1 MKTLLTR
8 YPAFL
13 YLLPVFFVFHGLTEN
28 YEFVSLKDAAWL
40 TLFYIG
46 STFIIFLLSWVMY
59 RNLRKASLM
68 AFVLMAIFFFFGSFH
83 DALKGIFPNS
93 FITKYTFIL
102 PLLFILALL
111 TFYLIKRS
119 KYNFRQPFLYLN
131 TVFIVLLVV
140 ESFAISKK
148 IADTKTSV
156 VSLSKEFI
164 ECINCSTP
172 DIYLIVADG
181 YTSNTALKEVFNYD
195 NTAFET
201 ELKKRNFHVIDNSFS
216 NYNSTAHSMTSML
229 NLRHLND
236 LSSLFYNKENLAI
249 CYDLIK
255 QNQTLL
261 FLKSIGYKFYNY
273 SDFFF
278 TGHPAATSPTFLFAK
293 TRVISSQ
300 TLSGRISR
308 DLWYHLVTNLKL
320 KFVINKS
327 VYGQLR
333 NNNKVFKLTEEIVEE
348 ESFSPK
354 FVYSHLVI
362 PHHPYYF
369 DKNGNPAPLDKL
381 KEFSGANKKDYVEY
395 LQYANSKLLNLVDH
409 IKKKSAQ
416 PPIIILMGD
425 HGFRQFNDSV
435 SKKYHF
441 MNLSSF
447 SIPNGDYTR
456 FYDSSSSVNQIRT
469 FLNTQFNQQ
478 LPLLKDSTVFIQQ

>member
-1 MKTLLTR
+1 MC
-8 YPAFL
+8 
-13 YLLPVFFVFHGLTEN
+13 
-28 YEFVSLKDAAWL
+28 W
-40 TLFYIG
+40 
-46 STFIIFLLSWVMY
+46 IIY
-59 RNLRKASLM
+59 RNSRKASLL
-68 AFVLMAIFFFFGSFH
+68 AFVLMVIFFFFGSFH
-83 DALKGIFPNS
+83 DALKSIFPSS

-111 TFYLIKRS
+111 IFFLIKKS
-119 KYNFRQPFLYLN
+119 KSNFKPPFLYLN
-131 TVFIVLLVV
+131 MVFLVLLVV

-148 IADTKTSV
+148 IADIKTTV
-156 VSLSKEFI
+156 VSLNKEFI
-164 ECINCSTP
+164 ECINCPTP

-181 YTSNTALKEVFNYD
+181 YTSNTALKEVFSYD
-195 NTAFET
+195 NIDFET
-201 ELKKRNFHVIDNSFS
+201 ELKKRNFHVINNSFS

-236 LSSLFYNKENLAI
+236 LSSLIYNKENLAI

-261 FLKSIGYKFYNY
+261 FFKSIGYQFYNY
-273 SDFFF
+273 SDFYF
-278 TGHPAATSPTFLFAK
+278 TDHPAATSPTFLFAK

-300 TLSGRISR
+300 TLWGRISR
-308 DLWYHLVTNLKL
+308 DLWYHLVTDLKL
-320 KFVINKS
+320 NFVINKS

-333 NNNKVFKLTEEIVEE
+333 NNNKVLKLTEDIVET
-348 ESFSPK
+348 ESPLPK
-354 FVYSHLVI
+354 FVYSHLVM

-369 DKNGNPAPLDKL
+369 DRNGNPTSIDKL

-395 LQYANSKLLNLVDH
+395 LQYANNKLLKLVDH
-409 IKKKSAQ
+409 IKKKSVQ

-435 SKKYHF
+435 NKKYYF

-469 FLNTQFNQQ
+469 FLNIQFNQT
-478 LPLLKDSTVFIQQ
+478 LSLLADSTVFIQQ